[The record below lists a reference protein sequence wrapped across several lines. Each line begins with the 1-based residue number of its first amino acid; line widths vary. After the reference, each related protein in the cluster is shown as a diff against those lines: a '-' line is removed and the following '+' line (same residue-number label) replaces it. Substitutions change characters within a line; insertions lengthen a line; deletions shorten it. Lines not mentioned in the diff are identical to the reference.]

1 MIGSS
6 PIQVSTMA
14 RRVFLAG
21 CAAALLAGC
30 AAQPPRPSTAPAA
43 PVGTASRA
51 PAAAPSAA
59 AKLQVPVEYY
69 RLANGLRVVLSH
81 DPSVPTATVGVYYHI
96 GFRIEPRN
104 RTGFAHL
111 FEHLMFQETANL
123 AKGEADRIVAGNG
136 GVSNGSTRFDYTNYF
151 QVVPSHVVEPV
162 LWVEAD
168 RMRGLVL
175 SASSMQNQKDVVK
188 NEVRVN
194 VLNRPYGGFPWLDLP
209 QYANTNWY
217 NAHNF
222 YGDLADIDAA
232 TLDDVRSFYD
242 TYYVPSN
249 AVLVVAG
256 DFDPAQVRAWVQ
268 KYFGGIAARPA
279 PTPPDVSEPRQ
290 EQEKRAT
297 RTDKLAP
304 RPAVAYAWHVPARN
318 TPEWYAMGVLDM
330 VLLQGEDSRL
340 WQRLVA
346 EKGYTDEI
354 SGGINL
360 LGNMFNYEG
369 PMSWAAYLIHDPAVD
384 EATITRE
391 IDDVISHAQT
401 EPVPPAELERALTK
415 FRSSLYDVAGSPTR
429 FGLVDL
435 LASFALFDDDP
446 SKINRIEDELRKVTP
461 DVLMKTARDYLR
473 PTNRTI
479 LTVQPGRAAPAKGGK
494 QP

>member
-1 MIGSS
+1 
-6 PIQVSTMA
+6 MA
-14 RRVFLAG
+14 RRAFLAG

-30 AAQPPRPSTAPAA
+30 AAQSPRPAAPAA
-43 PVGTASRA
+43 PAAPT
-51 PAAAPSAA
+51 PAAP

-96 GFRIEPRN
+96 GFRIEPRD

-111 FEHLMFQETANL
+111 FEHLMFQETKNL

-168 RMRGLVL
+168 RMRGLAL
-175 SASSMQNQKDVVK
+175 SATSMQNQKDVVK

-209 QYANTNWY
+209 QHANVNWY

-222 YGDLADIDAA
+222 YGDLEDIDAA
-232 TLDDVRSFYD
+232 TLADVQSFYD

-268 KYFGGIAARPA
+268 KYFGGIASRPE
-279 PTPPDVSEPRQ
+279 PTKPDVTEPRQ
-290 EQEKRAT
+290 EQERRAS
-297 RTDKLAP
+297 RTDRLAP
-304 RPAVAYAWHVPARN
+304 RPAVAYGWHVPPRN

-340 WQRLVA
+340 YQRLVK
-346 EKGYTDEI
+346 EKGYSDDV

-360 LGNMFNYEG
+360 LGNMFNYQG
-369 PMSWAAYLIHDPAVD
+369 PMTWSAYLIHDAAVD

-391 IDDVISHAQT
+391 VDDVIARVQN
-401 EPVPPAELERALTK
+401 EPVPAAELERALTK
-415 FRSSLYDVAGSPTR
+415 VRSGLYDVAGSPTR

-435 LASFALFDDDP
+435 LASFALFDDEP
-446 SKINRIEDELRKVTP
+446 SRINGIEDQLRKVTP
-461 DVLMKTARDYLR
+461 DLVMRTAREYLR
-473 PTNRTI
+473 PTNRTV
-479 LTVQPGRAAPAKGGK
+479 LTIQPGRAPAAAPGAK
-494 QP
+494 P